1 MKKIFNIFNRRHLEN
16 ERLRKK
22 DSGTGQD
29 DFWLTNLYDKVLGKS
44 ESWNIGI
51 TSWKTGLLNEIYE
64 LRKTVIE
71 TQGIWDKKNQELEIK
86 IRMPAESISLLH
98 LFRTEFRQGYD
109 SSWTVILMTLNG
121 IEVLYLTCGDEEY
134 TDGLAKKIEY
144 CQMVSDV
151 KALDQK
157 KLIWYD

>member
-1 MKKIFNIFNRRHLEN
+1 MFNRRHLEN
-16 ERLRKK
+16 DRIRKK
-22 DSGTGQD
+22 DKGLYQD
-29 DFWLTNLYDKVLGKS
+29 DFWLTNFYEKILGKS
-44 ESWNIGI
+44 EARNIGI
-51 TSWKTGLLNEIYE
+51 TSWKTGLLNEIHE
-64 LRKTVIE
+64 LRMTVIE
-71 TQGIWDKKNQELEIK
+71 TQGIWDKKNQELEFQ

-121 IEVLYLTCGDEEY
+121 IEVLYLTCRDAEY

-144 CQMVSDV
+144 CQTVSDV

-157 KLIWYD
+157 KHIWYD